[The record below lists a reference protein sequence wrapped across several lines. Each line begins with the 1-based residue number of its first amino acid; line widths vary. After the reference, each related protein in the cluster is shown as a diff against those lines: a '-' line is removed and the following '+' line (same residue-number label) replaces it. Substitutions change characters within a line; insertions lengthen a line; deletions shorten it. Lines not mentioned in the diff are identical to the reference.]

1 MFRSNLALFF
11 TSITVGIF
19 LGLSGATAAHYFRS
33 GIQFIESNYENFMPT
48 NNNFLLLICSLSVA
62 GLIVAALKTY
72 FKVDR
77 WHGPPDTIFA
87 AHRTD
92 NELDLKKGVLST
104 LAAFTSAAGGASVGQ
119 YGPLVHFGATLG
131 SFIKYFFRLRIST
144 DIFLGGGVAAAISAG
159 FNAPIAGIL
168 FAQEVILRHM
178 SLKALAPISVAAG
191 TAFAVHN
198 SLWDSDA
205 PLLQPYSNNNF
216 LSMIGISLISGPFFG
231 AVSIIFMQSIIYFST
246 IPERLGLQNLIT
258 LGIAVLS
265 LSIIGTYVPE
275 VMGLGTKT
283 IIDLSSSDTLFFA
296 AVLILIAKILATSIS
311 LGFGFFGGV
320 FSPALLIGAA
330 AGAAATALINQ
341 TGLYSFEGGELVI
354 CGMAAVTGAVIGAP
368 LSMIIIV
375 LELTGSYG
383 LALTSTVGIVT
394 ATMVSNQLFATSIF
408 DRQLKNRGI
417 DISQGRL
424 GLRLMEEGIS
434 SIISNAALT
443 FDAETTVLTATSTMV
458 KHQHNEA
465 YLIDRNNVFL
475 GKLHLGKL
483 IEADR
488 ENSLDELADKASLSI
503 KSDASL
509 QQAIE
514 AASNFIGE
522 SIPVIDRGTGQFLGS
537 INEGD
542 LFKLYLQLQGQTQDL
557 EKR

>member
-1 MFRSNLALFF
+1 
-11 TSITVGIF
+11 
-19 LGLSGATAAHYFRS
+19 
-33 GIQFIESNYENFMPT
+33 
-48 NNNFLLLICSLSVA
+48 
-62 GLIVAALKTY
+62 
-72 FKVDR
+72 
-77 WHGPPDTIFA
+77 
-87 AHRTD
+87 
-92 NELDLKKGVLST
+92 
-104 LAAFTSAAGGASVGQ
+104 
-119 YGPLVHFGATLG
+119 
-131 SFIKYFFRLRIST
+131 
-144 DIFLGGGVAAAISAG
+144 
-159 FNAPIAGIL
+159 
-168 FAQEVILRHM
+168 
-178 SLKALAPISVAAG
+178 
-191 TAFAVHN
+191 
-198 SLWDSDA
+198 
-205 PLLQPYSNNNF
+205 
-216 LSMIGISLISGPFFG
+216 
-231 AVSIIFMQSIIYFST
+231 
-246 IPERLGLQNLIT
+246 
-258 LGIAVLS
+258 
-265 LSIIGTYVPE
+265 
-275 VMGLGTKT
+275 
-283 IIDLSSSDTLFFA
+283 
-296 AVLILIAKILATSIS
+296 
-311 LGFGFFGGV
+311 
-320 FSPALLIGAA
+320 
-330 AGAAATALINQ
+330 
-341 TGLYSFEGGELVI
+341 
-354 CGMAAVTGAVIGAP
+354 MAAVTGAVIGAP

-394 ATMVSNQLFATSIF
+394 ATMISNQLFATSIF

-458 KHQHNEA
+458 KYQHNEA

-488 ENSLDELADKASLSI
+488 ENLLDELADKTSLSI

-522 SIPVIDRGTGQFLGS
+522 SIPVIDRRTGRFLGS